1 MDFPNQSVNLE
12 NRWIEEFLMEN
23 SPESIKRVQKLQE
36 ENLSCDKFCEAQS
49 KSVEFSKKLEICEKV
64 TEKLLMKIRKL
75 EDENKKLINDWECR
89 SKALSNSIDSIKE
102 TFQELKEKTAIEDAM
117 KLLEVSTKRNATKID
132 LYRIKSSVIETKIKK
147 QKEVLVHRQNL
158 QNLLTAA
165 DLEVALMKKSENEK
179 LEKEVDQM
187 FYRLKSKSNEMK
199 GKIEVKKENLKKLND
214 QVKSLEKGAKSSKAK
229 ILELQNK
236 CEKIESEIRQ
246 KQ

>member
-12 NRWIEEFLMEN
+12 NQWIEEFLMEN
-23 SPESIKRVQKLQE
+23 SPESIKRVQKLLE

-89 SKALSNSIDSIKE
+89 SKALKNSIDSIKE